1 MPLNP
6 GDRLGAYQV
15 VGRLGAG
22 AMGEVYRARDT
33 RLERDVALKIL
44 PAEFAQNPDRRR
56 RFELESRAASA
67 LNHPNIVSV
76 YDAGEEQGVSYIVSE
91 LVDGESLRDLI
102 GRGPLPI
109 RKALELA
116 AQLADGLAAAH
127 AAGVVH
133 RDMKPENVMLTRDG
147 RVKILDFGLARYQP
161 VAAPAE
167 GTATMTQAGM
177 IMGTVGYM
185 SPEQVTGTPADAR
198 SDIFSLGIVIY
209 EMLTGKTAFECA
221 TSVETMSAILRTDPP
236 ELPAAVPLP
245 LRQIVQHCLEKEPAH
260 RFQSAK
266 DLAFSLHAY
275 SGGHTSTIAPAPPLT
290 TKKPSRMLPIA
301 TAALALLAIYAVTVL
316 LMRQPGAD
324 LAAYRFT
331 PFATETELQ
340 NHAIWSPDG
349 KNVAYQR
356 ISQTGPNS
364 IMVRSVDSLVPTAIT
379 KVSGM
384 KSLSWSPDGSQLYL
398 ILPDGVWSVSRAGGT
413 RQQLIKGPY
422 EAAAVSPDGK
432 AMILWFGSDHSDQEK
447 AKLWISSPPGA
458 ALREYQPV
466 VFKMN
471 GTFSP
476 VYLRFA
482 PDGRQVVLTLF
493 RGSGAQMWL
502 LPFPDAAQGK
512 ARRIFA
518 SQLAGAEVPTVGW
531 MPDSR
536 HMVIAFTEAS
546 RSRLW
551 MADTVKETME
561 PLTADEG
568 SKTEPSVSP
577 DGKRIL
583 FTSRLVNFDLVEIPV
598 SGGDTLHPL
607 LATNRDETYPAWS
620 PVGKQFAYVTN
631 RDGPPEIWMK
641 SLQEGWERPLVTQ
654 RDFPDDENR
663 AFVTPAFSPDG
674 SRIAY
679 GRMSTKRFGAIWISP
694 VGGGSPVRL
703 TNDNNWEIG
712 PAWSPDGNWIVY
724 FSTKGGLMKTRV
736 GSGEPPV
743 VLLSSGCQNPAQ
755 WSPDGQWIACAVE
768 KGVALLTAEGKQVR
782 TVGNRGAFVTWSRD
796 GKELYALG
804 EEDGKW
810 KLGAI
815 DVKTGNER
823 IISDLGDRFNFSAP
837 FSPSFPLSLSP
848 DGASVATSVLNFK
861 AEVWMLEGFRQPTGW
876 FSRLMP

>member
-1 MPLNP
+1 
-6 GDRLGAYQV
+6 
-15 VGRLGAG
+15 
-22 AMGEVYRARDT
+22 MGEVYRARDT
-33 RLERDVALKIL
+33 RLGREVALKIL
-44 PAEFAQNPDRRR
+44 PAEFAANPDRRH
-56 RFELESRAASA
+56 RFEQESRSASA
-67 LNHPNIVSV
+67 LNHPNIVAV

-102 GRGPLPI
+102 GRGPLPV

-147 RVKILDFGLARYQP
+147 RAKILDFGLARYQP
-161 VAAPAE
+161 AAAPAE
-167 GTATMTQAGM
+167 GTATMTQPGM

-185 SPEQVTGTPADAR
+185 SPEQVTGTTADAR
-198 SDIFSLGIVIY
+198 SDIFSLGIMIH

-221 TSVETMSAILRTDPP
+221 TSVETMSAILRADPP
-236 ELPAAVPLP
+236 ELSATVPLP

-266 DLAFSLHAY
+266 DLAFNLHAC
-275 SGGHTSTIAPAPPLT
+275 SGGYTSTIAPAPRLT
-290 TKKPSRMLPIA
+290 ARRARPRLPIA
-301 TAALALLAIYAVTVL
+301 TVVLALIALYTLAVL
-316 LMRQPGAD
+316 LMRPPGAD
-324 LAAYRFT
+324 LASYRFT
-331 PFATETELQ
+331 PFATETEIQ
-340 NHAIWSPDG
+340 TSPAWSPDG

-356 ISQTGPNS
+356 VDRNGPNS
-364 IMVRSVDSLVPTAIT
+364 IMVRSVDSLVPTPIT

-384 KSLSWSPDGSQLYL
+384 KSLSWSPDGSQLYFL
-398 ILPDGVWSVSRAGGT
+398 LTDGVWSVSRAGGA

-432 AMILWFGSDHSDQEK
+432 AMILWMGSDGSDRQK

-471 GTFSP
+471 GSFSP
-476 VYLRFA
+476 VYMRFS
-482 PDGRQVVLTLF
+482 PDGRQVLLSLY
-493 RGSGAQMWL
+493 RSSGAQMWV
-502 LPFPDAAQGK
+502 LPFPDGPQGK
-512 ARRIFA
+512 ARRVFA
-518 SQLAGAEVPTVGW
+518 SQLGGSAVSPVSW

-536 HMVIAFTEAS
+536 HLVMAVSEAS

-568 SKTEPSVSP
+568 SKTDPSVSP

-583 FTSRLVNFDLVEIPV
+583 FTSQLVNYDLVEIPV
-598 SGGDTLHPL
+598 SGADTIRPL
-607 LATNRDETYPAWS
+607 LTTNRDETYPAWF
-620 PVGKQFAYVTN
+620 PAGKQFAYVTN

-663 AFVTPAFSPDG
+663 AFLTPAFSPDG

-679 GRMSTKRFGAIWISP
+679 ARMSTKRFGAIWISP
-694 VGGGSPVRL
+694 VGGGSPVPL
-703 TNDNNWEIG
+703 TNDNNWEVG

-724 FSTKGGLMKTRV
+724 FSTKGGLMKIRV
-736 GSGEPPV
+736 GSSEPPV
-743 VLLSSGCQNPAQ
+743 VLRSGGCESPAQ
-755 WSPDGQWIACAVE
+755 WSPDGQWIACAGE
-768 KGVALLTAEGKQVR
+768 KGAALLTAEGQNVR
-782 TVGNRGAFVTWSRD
+782 TVGNRPAYVTWSHD

-804 EEDGKW
+804 QVDGRW
-810 KLGAI
+810 KVGAI
-815 DVKTGNER
+815 DVKSGNER
-823 IISDLGDRFNFSAP
+823 IISDLGTRLNFSAP
-837 FSPSFPLSLSP
+837 FNPSFPLSLSP
-848 DGASVATSVLNFK
+848 DGTSLATSVINVK
-861 AEVWMLEGFRQPTGW
+861 AEVWMLEGFRQPAGW
-876 FSRLMP
+876 LSRLLP